1 MKYRL
6 IMSGNCFEGSAHIL
20 TKNEVDKI
28 LEVQKEN
35 DFEALTDM
43 YDQLS
48 IILGDN
54 NYVPDTLTNY
64 WLNATSM
71 RDSNLNFILI
81 DEHDE
86 VLWRSR
92 EIPDL
97 EQTEWVDLV
106 SSEDLDGPDVSSYNA
121 TGKAELDAYPHDLK
135 SNILLWYQE
144 SKGTLVSY
152 LIESETI
159 PNPSDFA
166 FTSRSLETPRYEIEL
181 IDKVFYKGHLLAR
194 QYDHEEYQVKNMRVD
209 LFTLKDVE

>member
-20 TKNEVDKI
+20 SEIEVDKI
-28 LEVQKEN
+28 LEFKKEN
-35 DFEALTDM
+35 DFESLTDM

-48 IILGDN
+48 IILGEDN
-54 NYVPDTLTNY
+54 YIPDAHTNY

-81 DEHDE
+81 NEHDE
-86 VLWRSR
+86 VLWRSQ
-92 EIPDL
+92 EILDL

-106 SSEDLDGPDVSSYNA
+106 SSEALDVPDVSSYNA
-121 TGKAELDAYPHDLK
+121 SGKAELDAYPHDMK

-152 LIESETI
+152 FIESETI

-181 IDKVFYKGHLLAR
+181 IDKVFYKGHLLIR
-194 QYDHEEYQVKNMRVD
+194 EYIYEEYQVKDIRVD